1 MNNSINY
8 SDLMK
13 SAMYSIVRKVLVET
27 AETGLPGDHH
37 FFITFNTSY
46 LGVELSDRLRNKY
59 PEEMTIVIQH
69 WFENLEVTKDY
80 FRIGLNFSNQTE
92 VMKIPFKSLKIFVD
106 PSVDFGLH
114 FDQIGDLN
122 SQADKEDLPNVQ
134 TEFDS
139 KSNKIEE
146 TNNDVIRL
154 DNFRK

>member
-1 MNNSINY
+1 
-8 SDLMK
+8 MK

-27 AETGLPGDHH
+27 SKTGLPGNHH
-37 FFITFNTSY
+37 FFITFNTGY
-46 LGVELSDRLRNKY
+46 PGVELSDRLRSKY

-106 PSVDFGLH
+106 PSVEFGLH

-122 SQADKEDLPNVQ
+122 NQADKEGLPDVQ
-134 TEFDS
+134 TEPVS
-139 KSNKIEE
+139 KSHQIEE
-146 TNNDVIRL
+146 TNNDVISL

>member
-1 MNNSINY
+1 MNISINY

-134 TEFDS
+134 TELDS
-139 KSNKIEE
+139 KSNQIEE

>member
-1 MNNSINY
+1 MNISINY

-80 FRIGLNFSNQTE
+80 FRSGLNFSNQTE

-134 TEFDS
+134 TELDS
-139 KSNKIEE
+139 KSNQIEE